1 MKTFPPFGALAA
13 VPFAAFAVA
22 ALAQS
27 PSLPVFPARNVPETF
42 FGTVVDDPYRAGGDE
57 KDPEVAAWM
66 KAHSDHARKTLDNL
80 KGYSA
85 LKARI
90 ADLDSAVASRIN

>member
-1 MKTFPPFGALAA
+1 
-13 VPFAAFAVA
+13 
-22 ALAQS
+22 
-27 PSLPVFPARNVPETF
+27 
-42 FGTVVDDPYRAGGDE
+42 
-57 KDPEVAAWM
+57 M

-90 ADLDSAVASRIN
+90 ADLDSAVASRINTVVKTPGALFYTRRGATENVFKL